1 MTLIELWMFFCG
13 ECSGREEV
21 ESIQA
26 FACEEKGSNSQQQI
40 PVAPEDDQDN
50 EISAVG
56 GADLGFHI
64 EVDVELIA
72 ADFDG
77 AKKAAQ
83 YWGAPVLRSHPER
96 EATTGAAKFKLRH
109 YLCSRAL

>member
-1 MTLIELWMFFCG
+1 VANVVG
-13 ECSGREEV
+13 GRRSKASKLLRV
-21 ESIQA
+21 KRRGVIP
-26 FACEEKGSNSQQQI
+26 NSRFR
-40 PVAPEDDQDN
+40 VAPEDDQDN

-83 YWGAPVLRSHPER
+83 YWGAPVLRSHLER